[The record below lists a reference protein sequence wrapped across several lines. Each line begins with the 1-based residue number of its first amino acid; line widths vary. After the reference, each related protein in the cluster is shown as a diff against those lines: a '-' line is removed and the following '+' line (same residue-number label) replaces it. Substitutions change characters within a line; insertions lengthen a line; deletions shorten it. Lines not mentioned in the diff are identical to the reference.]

1 MEGHTAYELHI
12 IMALTQR
19 ARAASRTAAN
29 ASSNTSS
36 SVSPFARRAFKADVV
51 ARKASSTKLQSPV
64 PAR

>member
-19 ARAASRTAAN
+19 APRASRTAAN

-51 ARKASSTKLQSPV
+51 RAKRRQTKLQSPV